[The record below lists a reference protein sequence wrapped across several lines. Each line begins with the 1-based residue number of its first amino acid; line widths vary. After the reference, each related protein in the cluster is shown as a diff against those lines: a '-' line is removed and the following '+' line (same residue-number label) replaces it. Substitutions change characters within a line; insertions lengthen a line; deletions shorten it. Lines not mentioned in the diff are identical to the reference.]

1 MKRRNE
7 SVEGG
12 KAEKRHVT
20 RVPVFFFFL
29 FFWGRDFAGLG
40 IGGCGE
46 CGQLHDIRP
55 RCERFIFL
63 MVMVQLFEVCDD
75 AFAGLEES
83 SHMDGS
89 FVILDAQGRTSHRA
103 RRRGDRLSAEQNS
116 AVPQWFGGTPVVRPR
131 WNLSH
136 KSAVLARFDP
146 R

>member
-1 MKRRNE
+1 
-7 SVEGG
+7 
-12 KAEKRHVT
+12 
-20 RVPVFFFFL
+20 
-29 FFWGRDFAGLG
+29 
-40 IGGCGE
+40 
-46 CGQLHDIRP
+46 
-55 RCERFIFL
+55 